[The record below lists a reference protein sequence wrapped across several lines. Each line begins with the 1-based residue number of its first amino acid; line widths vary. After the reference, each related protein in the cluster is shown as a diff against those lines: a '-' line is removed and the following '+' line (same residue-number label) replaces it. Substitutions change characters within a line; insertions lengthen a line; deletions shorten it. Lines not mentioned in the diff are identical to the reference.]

1 MDTLK
6 KFEEDPAFKTAY
18 SAFEELVGVPPE
30 SDGTDE
36 ALLKARWHN
45 QVLEQAK
52 RVLDLEGVPCEEFP
66 LSGPGGH
73 LKGLRILPGKG
84 IYPINS
90 LAAEVGEKLGV
101 SLVYSPR
108 ELWGEP
114 GHKTTARFN
123 HEENTVFLPHGFIGT
138 CAIHESV
145 HHEILHAVL
154 YHIFWKGLD
163 SVFHGELRAATKDEP
178 MWNSRFYERRMS
190 FQELAAYPLSDRLLA
205 IDLLNTLVGF
215 DPSSFFT
222 ATSEKWKH
230 FESKVRILNDISGET
245 VGALDRFGAALK
257 GESGEKIDLQYEI
270 ETLKANGKWLKED
283 LIIRWANLKLD
294 VIELRIPLMDPKHAG
309 MVSRLLELKSSG
321 AGGDEEDALRAQLL
335 PVIEEK
341 TSQRRDVAAQLQS
354 ETASYLA
361 KLTALTD
368 KMRAG
373 IATEKEIRDLLDETK
388 VARRITIDLIPRES
402 HLTAHHQ

>member
-1 MDTLK
+1 MFNPSVVNYYFYRGLSRLLPLFFLASGLWAAPALAQNDLSCMDTLK
-6 KFEEDPAFKTAY
+6 KFEEDPAFKTAF
-18 SAFEELVGVPPE
+18 SAFEELVRVPPE

-215 DPSSFFT
+215 DPSSFSPRPPKSGS
-222 ATSEKWKH
+222 TS
-230 FESKVRILNDISGET
+230 R
-245 VGALDRFGAALK
+245 A
-257 GESGEKIDLQYEI
+257 
-270 ETLKANGKWLKED
+270 
-283 LIIRWANLKLD
+283 
-294 VIELRIPLMDPKHAG
+294 
-309 MVSRLLELKSSG
+309 KS
-321 AGGDEEDALRAQLL
+321 EF
-335 PVIEEK
+335 
-341 TSQRRDVAAQLQS
+341 
-354 ETASYLA
+354 
-361 KLTALTD
+361 
-368 KMRAG
+368 
-373 IATEKEIRDLLDETK
+373 
-388 VARRITIDLIPRES
+388 
-402 HLTAHHQ
+402 